1 MVAIITKKLKKLF
14 IQDLLDQYNA
24 ENIGDS
30 NNYYYIGLSKSQPY
44 NVEIGGTNTVYD
56 PDPSDW
62 DERSFRMSLQSVKL
76 AEAVSFVVPIE
87 TWSTNT
93 KYFQYAD
100 NLQQDPRFYVRTND
114 NNVYVC
120 IRHGKNA
127 VGTHVESTVKPDHTD
142 TTLPIESDGYVWK
155 YLYTITTTDANNY
168 LTDTWMPVKYV
179 DSAAATAPEAPQKA
193 VQDAAI
199 AGQIIGYRVVAN
211 QAGAAAQY
219 SQAPSLT
226 VVGNGSGATA
236 RPIMSATSGNA
247 TIVAVEVGDSANAGA
262 TGYGS
267 LSTYMGS
274 NYKYANVAID
284 NTYLVS
290 GAAPTIY
297 PVFAQDSGMGA
308 DPTVDLKTR
317 AIMFNVKPTGAQNSK
332 FVIDQNYKQ
341 IGLIKNP
348 RQYGSN
354 NLFTNAEGL
363 GLKKLRISPK
373 PAGADGD
380 PSTGYALT
388 FSDNTLINQT
398 TGTNAGAKAYL
409 TWYDDSDTLWYHQ
422 DEYTGFTPFDSGE
435 TVTIDGN
442 NDLSTTSIFGIYN
455 TDTLP
460 SGAGANGY
468 TSFNPDIDNYS
479 GEVLFINNQPA
490 TTRNR
495 LGTEDIKLVIQL

>member
-1 MVAIITKKLKKLF
+1 
-14 IQDLLDQYNA
+14 
-24 ENIGDS
+24 
-30 NNYYYIGLSKSQPY
+30 
-44 NVEIGGTNTVYD
+44 
-56 PDPSDW
+56 
-62 DERSFRMSLQSVKL
+62 
-76 AEAVSFVVPIE
+76 
-87 TWSTNT
+87 
-93 KYFQYAD
+93 
-100 NLQQDPRFYVRTND
+100 
-114 NNVYVC
+114 
-120 IRHGKNA
+120 
-127 VGTHVESTVKPDHTD
+127 
-142 TTLPIESDGYVWK
+142 
-155 YLYTITTTDANNY
+155 
-168 LTDTWMPVKYV
+168 
-179 DSAAATAPEAPQKA
+179 
-193 VQDAAI
+193 
-199 AGQIIGYRVVAN
+199 
-211 QAGAAAQY
+211 
-219 SQAPSLT
+219 
-226 VVGNGSGATA
+226 
-236 RPIMSATSGNA
+236 
-247 TIVAVEVGDSANAGA
+247 
-262 TGYGS
+262 
-267 LSTYMGS
+267 
-274 NYKYANVAID
+274 
-284 NTYLVS
+284 
-290 GAAPTIY
+290 
-297 PVFAQDSGMGA
+297 
-308 DPTVDLKTR
+308 
-317 AIMFNVKPTGAQNSK
+317 MFNVKPTGAQNSK